1 MSLAKELQNI
11 GMKKKEI
18 ISDIEFFRW
27 RIQEID
33 DLFVEMKYELEEN
46 FLSEK
51 ILGNLNFAIYML
63 QEEGMPFIAKLC
75 KLYCIKPK
83 KY

>member
-33 DLFVEMKYELEEN
+33 DLFVEIKYELEED

-51 ILGNLNFAIYML
+51 ILGNLNFAICML
-63 QEEGMPFIAKLC
+63 QEEGMPFIEKLC